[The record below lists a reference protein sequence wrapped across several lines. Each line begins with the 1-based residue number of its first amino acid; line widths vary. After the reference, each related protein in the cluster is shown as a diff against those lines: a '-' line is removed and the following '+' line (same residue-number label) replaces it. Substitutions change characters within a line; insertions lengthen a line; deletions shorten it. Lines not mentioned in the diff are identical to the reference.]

1 MQKSIRS
8 VGNSYRFFFNLVR
21 EQSYYFQKEANYGA
35 HNYKPMPVVLKK
47 GKGAFVWDTDGKQYL
62 DFLSAYSA
70 VNQGHCHPRLLKV
83 LNKQSKELTLTS
95 RAFYNNK
102 LGEYQEFMCNTFKY
116 DKLLPMNTGV
126 EAAETSVKLAR
137 RWAYTVKGVSE
148 NQATILFPKGNFW
161 GRSIGAISASSDPT
175 SYSNFGPYVPNFEK
189 IEYNN
194 INILEEKLES
204 NPNIAAYMMEPIQGE
219 AGVIIP
225 STGYLKKVRELCNKY
240 NVLMICDEIQ
250 TGLGRTGMML
260 ASDYESVKPDI
271 LVLGKALSGGIMP
284 VSAVLSSNEVMLTI
298 KPGEHGSTY
307 GGNPLGSALA
317 IEAIKIIQDE
327 KLSLNSFNMGNLMR
341 DGLNEIKK
349 SKPIIKDVR
358 GKGLMLAIEI
368 DDDKQKNIADSI
380 CKKMLQ
386 NGLLAKTTHNTVIRL
401 SPPLVINEKQ
411 ITKALHIIKKTLN
424 DY

>member
-8 VGNSYRFFFNLVR
+8 VGNSYRFFSNLVR
-21 EQSYYFQKEANYGA
+21 EQSYYLQREANYGA

-47 GKGAFVWDTDGKQYL
+47 GKGVHVWDTDGKQYL

-137 RWAYTVKGVSE
+137 RWAYTVKGVPE
-148 NQATILFPKGNFW
+148 NQATVLFPKGNFW

-194 INILEEKLES
+194 INVLEEKLVS

-271 LVLGKALSGGIMP
+271 LVLGKALSGGFMP

-307 GGNPLGSALA
+307 GGNPLGSAIA
-317 IEAIKIIQDE
+317 MEAIKIILDE
-327 KLSLNSFNMGNLMR
+327 NLISNSFICGNMLRDKLENLR
-341 DGLNEIKK
+341 KK
-349 SKPIIKDVR
+349 YPIIKQVR
-358 GKGLMLAIEI
+358 GKGLMNAIEI
-368 DDDKQKNIADSI
+368 DETYKMSADSI
-380 CKKMLQ
+380 CHKLLR
-386 NGLLAKTTHNTVIRL
+386 NGLLAKTTHGNVIRF
-401 SPPLVINEKQ
+401 SPPLVIKPKQ
-411 ITKALHIIKKTLN
+411 IKEAVRIIEESVK
-424 DY
+424 